1 MKFLMY
7 MYTENMLNEIVLI
20 LEYMV
25 AQKFR
30 YLSEIK
36 IKTKTVLGG

>member
-1 MKFLMY
+1 MTFL
-7 MYTENMLNEIVLI
+7 MYTENMLNATVLI
-20 LEYMV
+20 LEYIV

-36 IKTKTVLGG
+36 TKTKTVLGG